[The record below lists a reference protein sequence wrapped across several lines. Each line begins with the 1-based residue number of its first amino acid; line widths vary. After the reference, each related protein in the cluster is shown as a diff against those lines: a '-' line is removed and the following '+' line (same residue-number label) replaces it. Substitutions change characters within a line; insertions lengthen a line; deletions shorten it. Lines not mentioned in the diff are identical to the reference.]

1 VARAVPTL
9 PNLDALPARLR
20 LALAIIAGT
29 LALAVGYALARSS
42 PLFSIDRVTVIGA
55 TGSARDAIRA
65 EAANAA
71 GSGSLLA
78 VDPQAVA
85 DAVAG
90 MPLVRSVRVDRAFPH
105 ELRVTVVAE
114 HPAAII
120 QTGTSRYLIAR
131 SGRVMGDAGKG
142 SRLPLLTASAA
153 AVPAPGDAL
162 PPSTL
167 DQVHLAAALLDH
179 RDVRVTQIADNGAGL
194 VARLAGGTQ
203 LRLGDGTDLDRKLV
217 VTATLLAKRPL
228 GTDGEPLSLKYLDV
242 SVPDHPVLRTQ
253 QLDPSTTS
261 DADGSDA
268 ATFTAVDQP
277 VDVALVI
284 ADLFRPA
291 EASTGD

>member
-9 PNLDALPARLR
+9 PKLDALPARLR
-20 LALAIIAGT
+20 LALAIVGGT
-29 LALAVGYALARSS
+29 LALAVGYQVARSS
-42 PLFSIDRVTVIGA
+42 PLFSIDRVTVVGA
-55 TGSARDAIRA
+55 TGSTRDAIRA
-65 EAANAA
+65 KAAAAA

-90 MPLVRSVRVDRAFPH
+90 MPLVRSVHVDRAFPH

-114 HPAAII
+114 HPAAVV

-131 SGRVMGDAGKG
+131 SGRVMGDAEKG

-179 RDVRVTQIADNGAGL
+179 RDVRVTQIADSGAGL

-217 VTATLLAKRPL
+217 VAGTLLDKRPL
-228 GTDGEPLSLKYLDV
+228 GIDGEPLSLKYLDV

-253 QLDPSTTS
+253 QLDPNTTS
-261 DADGSDA
+261 DTDGVDGEA
-268 ATFTAVDQP
+268 FTAADQA

-284 ADLFRPA
+284 VDLFRPA

>member
-1 VARAVPTL
+1 M
-9 PNLDALPARLR
+9 
-20 LALAIIAGT
+20 
-29 LALAVGYALARSS
+29 
-42 PLFSIDRVTVIGA
+42 TVVGA

-65 EAANAA
+65 KAANAA
-71 GSGSLLA
+71 GSGGLLA

-90 MPLVRSVRVDRAFPH
+90 MPLVRSVHVDRAFPH

-131 SGRVMGDAGKG
+131 SGRVMGEAGKA
-142 SRLPLLTASAA
+142 SRLPVLTASAA
-153 AVPAPGDAL
+153 AVPAPGAAL

-179 RDVRVTQIADNGAGL
+179 RDVRATQIADNGAGL
-194 VARLAGGTQ
+194 IARLSGGTQ
-203 LRLGDGTDLDRKLV
+203 LRLGDGTELDRKLAV
-217 VTATLLAKRPL
+217 AATLLAKRPL
-228 GTDGEPLSLKYLDV
+228 GTDGQPLALKYLDV
-242 SVPDHPVLRTQ
+242 SIPDHPVVRTD

-261 DADGSDA
+261 DAEGADA
-268 ATFTAVDQP
+268 GTFTTADQP
-277 VDVALVI
+277 VDVGLVI
-284 ADLFRPA
+284 ADLFRSA